1 MTEKSNERAASEAK
15 VQSTL
20 VMAPPVDVYEDES
33 GITLYAD
40 MPGVSKESLNVR
52 VDGDTLMIEGD
63 TDVSLAA
70 NVEPVYV
77 EVRGSH
83 YRRSFTLSRELAR
96 DQIDARLEDGVLVLR
111 IPKARQAQPQRIQV
125 RVG

>member
-1 MTEKSNERAASEAK
+1 MTEKSNERAASETK
-15 VQSTL
+15 VGSTL

-52 VDGDTLMIEGD
+52 VDGDTLLIEGE

-70 NVEPVYV
+70 NLEPVYV

>member
-1 MTEKSNERAASEAK
+1 MTERSQKSAPAEAR
-15 VQSTL
+15 VGSAL

-40 MPGVSKESLNVR
+40 LPGVSKDTLGVN
-52 VDGDTLMIEGD
+52 VDGDTLLIEGD
-63 TDVSLAA
+63 LDVSLAA
-70 NVEPVYV
+70 DLEPLYV

-96 DQIDARLEDGVLVLR
+96 DQIDAVLKDGVLVVR
-111 IPKARQAQPQRIQV
+111 IPKAREAQPRRIQV
-125 RVG
+125 RIG